1 MRLFGNLLKR
11 PRRPF
16 CQPLPAR
23 RACCQRQRRCHA
35 ASARCRSRRRSGRRS
50 RCWSQRVRPGRAAPA
65 RALQSTPAAGHAGSA
80 CRPRSTP
87 ASAGAAGERRPN
99 TPLLCTRPLAFV
111 IGSTREPKF
120 WQRSIVTRHLALAA
134 ALSWRASMLPLGAGA
149 GRMREERFYFH
160 FFTLVLCRPH
170 LVHQRQLPLELL
182 AGTLAAVE
190 QVQNARHVALGKVQD
205 ALGGRAVAAWGGK
218 GGGPGSLL
226 RCASPHGEHAS
237 RSALPRRKP
246 MGRVCNATAALW
258 GAHQPHARPS
268 TPGPA
273 CWQGGAS
280 PARPAS

>member
-35 ASARCRSRRRSGRRS
+35 ASARCRSRRRNGRRS

-120 WQRSIVTRHLALAA
+120 WERSIVTRHLALAA

-149 GRMREERFYFH
+149 GRMREEK
-160 FFTLVLCRPH
+160 FTSTFSHSSC
-170 LVHQRQLPLELL
+170 
-182 AGTLAAVE
+182 AGPTWFTSAS
-190 QVQNARHVALGKVQD
+190 
-205 ALGGRAVAAWGGK
+205 
-218 GGGPGSLL
+218 SLWN
-226 RCASPHGEHAS
+226 CS
-237 RSALPRRKP
+237 RERLPRWSRFKMRGTSRLAKYRMHSEGAP
-246 MGRVCNATAALW
+246 SRPGAAR
-258 GAHQPHARPS
+258 GAGQ
-268 TPGPA
+268 GA
-273 CWQGGAS
+273 C
-280 PARPAS
+280 